1 MKKCITY
8 AIFCLIILSF
18 VGCGDNKRKIEPE
31 INKKNVTFKLD
42 EEININGYSE
52 VNSITTDLDGDGV
65 GDIIK
70 LLEKDSKDEKKA
82 YIQIVDGSN
91 QKTLYLKEVDPMS
104 IEIVDA
110 KDTTGD
116 KVMDILIN
124 VKAGASSHYSL
135 LYLYKDGEYVVA
147 EEDVPKYHKGF
158 LMGNS
163 YYVMDIKSY
172 KYYKYNIPEDKKK
185 FYLDNGFYDESG
197 IPTNNQDNYTQESSG
212 GILKDVDG
220 DNIYELLHRFS
231 LRDASIDDKIIDV
244 VEIMKYDNGIFKLLE
259 VKGDER
265 NIPHY
270 DYSGLSIEDI
280 RHRIYDYTG
289 KTQDEVDYKYTEDN
303 LNLPENI
310 DKDYYR
316 FYIIYNSP
324 DGGYQADS
332 IVLVNKI
339 TLQMYRYY
347 VDGQIFP
354 LES

>member
-1 MKKCITY
+1 
-8 AIFCLIILSF
+8 
-18 VGCGDNKRKIEPE
+18 
-31 INKKNVTFKLD
+31 
-42 EEININGYSE
+42 
-52 VNSITTDLDGDGV
+52 
-65 GDIIK
+65 
-70 LLEKDSKDEKKA
+70 
-82 YIQIVDGSN
+82 
-91 QKTLYLKEVDPMS
+91 
-104 IEIVDA
+104 
-110 KDTTGD
+110 
-116 KVMDILIN
+116 
-124 VKAGASSHYSL
+124 
-135 LYLYKDGEYVVA
+135 
-147 EEDVPKYHKGF
+147 
-158 LMGNS
+158 MGNS

-197 IPTNNQDNYTQESSG
+197 IPTNKQDNYTQESSG

-220 DNIYELLHRFS
+220 DNIYELLNRFS
-231 LRDASIDDKIIDV
+231 LRDVSINDKIIDV

-303 LNLPENI
+303 LNLPKNI

-316 FYIIYNSP
+316 FYIIHNSP

-347 VDGQIFP
+347 VDGQILP

>member
-1 MKKCITY
+1 
-8 AIFCLIILSF
+8 
-18 VGCGDNKRKIEPE
+18 
-31 INKKNVTFKLD
+31 
-42 EEININGYSE
+42 
-52 VNSITTDLDGDGV
+52 
-65 GDIIK
+65 
-70 LLEKDSKDEKKA
+70 
-82 YIQIVDGSN
+82 
-91 QKTLYLKEVDPMS
+91 MS

-116 KVMDILIN
+116 KVMDILID

-147 EEDVPKYHKGF
+147 EEDVPKYDKGF

-197 IPTNNQDNYTQESSG
+197 TPTNKQDNYTQESSG

-220 DNIYELLHRFS
+220 DNIYELLNRFS
-231 LRDASIDDKIIDV
+231 LRDVSINDKIIDV

-303 LNLPENI
+303 LNLPKNI

-316 FYIIYNSP
+316 FYIIHNSP

-347 VDGQIFP
+347 VDGQILP

>member
-1 MKKCITY
+1 MRKKVVY
-8 AIFCLIILSF
+8 ALLCVFALSL
-18 VGCGDNKRKIEPE
+18 VACGTNKTNEGTKV
-31 INKKNVTFKLD
+31 NKNNIKFNLD
-42 EEININGYSE
+42 ENLSVEGYKEI
-52 VNSITTDLDGDGV
+52 NSITTDIDGDGV

-70 LLEKDSKDEKKA
+70 LLENNNLNSKKA
-82 YIQIVDGSN
+82 YIQIIDGSN
-91 QKTLYLKEVDPMS
+91 NRTLYVKEVDPMS
-104 IEIVDA
+104 IEVADVQDA
-110 KDTTGD
+110 TGD
-116 KVMDILIN
+116 KIKDILIN
-124 VKAGASSHYSL
+124 VQGAGASHYSL
-135 LYLYKDGEYVVA
+135 LFYYKDGEYLVA
-147 EEDVPKYHKGF
+147 EEDVPKYNKGF
-158 LMGNS
+158 LS
-163 YYVMDIKSY
+163 DYSFYVMDTKSY
-172 KYYKYNIPEDKKK
+172 KYYKYKIPDDKNN
-185 FYLDNGFYDESG
+185 FYIENGFYDKYG
-197 IPTNNQDNYTQESSG
+197 TTNKEDNYTQESNGS
-212 GILKDVDG
+212 ILKDVDG
-220 DNIYELLHRFS
+220 DNVYELLNRFS
-231 LRDASIDDKIIDV
+231 LRDASTNDKIIDV
-244 VEIMKYDNGIFKLLE
+244 VEIMKYENGIFKLLE

-270 DYSGLSIEDI
+270 DYSGLSIDDI